1 MKAFVLILPVLAAAL
16 AAWGWR
22 SQIRRAA
29 RRHVSFEYDLGSMDI
44 LPG

>member
-1 MKAFVLILPVLAAAL
+1 MKALLYALPVLAAL

-29 RRHVSFEYDLGSMDI
+29 RRHVSFEYDLGSLDI